1 MGTIYLLTVLQIWI
15 MLQGF
20 KKQYLSFCFAS
31 VIVSQLI
38 LPTSAN
44 AQKVSADG
52 TLPTKVTSTDNLN
65 FIINSLNNSNRLN
78 GNLFHSFKEFSIPT
92 GGSAVFNNSADVVNI
107 INRVTGGNIS
117 NIDGLI
123 KANGNANVFLIN
135 PNGIVFGK
143 NAFLDI
149 GGSFVGSTASSI
161 EFADSVNFSATDISS
176 TPLLTISTP
185 IGLQMGQN
193 PGAIQV
199 NGFGHDIATIDP
211 IFTPYFSLGFAP
223 SLQVKPGK
231 TLALVGSEINLN
243 SANIAAANGRIEL
256 GSMGAQEKVKLN
268 QTAKGFKID
277 YQNISNFNDIQ
288 LNENSLLNVS
298 GEGAGSIQLQ
308 GRNIN
313 INNGSVIWSQNSG
326 FGFQPGGDIDIIAS
340 EVLSL
345 NGMNADET
353 LRSSIISETIGFG
366 ATGDINISAKGLSL
380 QNGTGIHNTTYSP
393 APSGNINVN
402 TTESIVMLDSSPQ
415 KGFVNSL
422 GTFTYYYPENPTD
435 PSAITAI
442 GGDVNITTKQLSM
455 RNGSYLTAQLF
466 GDGDG
471 GNMKVTADAI
481 ELRGINIADDGL
493 VIPTSIAGVGY
504 RQGNSGDITLNT
516 RTLILKDGG
525 TVSSGNIG
533 TGNAGELSI
542 NATQS
547 VEVSGEVP
555 QIDYISNISST
566 IGSPSSIV
574 RNSPL
579 NPINIG
585 DAGSLTINTPNLKVS
600 DNARVSVANFGTG
613 TAGILEIN
621 ANSIRL
627 NQGIIEASTA
637 SGEGG
642 NIALNLQDLL
652 SIRNSSKISA
662 EAGGTGNGGNI
673 KINSP
678 VIVGVENSDIIAN
691 AFQGNGGNIDI
702 TTQGIFG
709 LQNRQQLT
717 EESDIT
723 ASSEFG
729 INGVIKINN
738 LNINPALGA
747 IELPDNVID
756 SNQQIAAGCSQKSN
770 NSFAITGK
778 GGFPANPSN
787 TIQSQI
793 VWNDLREIDIA
804 NSRSAIDRKST
815 KPKRI
820 IEATG
825 MVIDA
830 EGNVEFVAQ
839 SNGDSGNLQK
849 NVNCAGKLQ
858 G

>member
-1 MGTIYLLTVLQIWI
+1 

-20 KKQYLSFCFAS
+20 KKQYLSFCFTS
-31 VIVSQLI
+31 FIVSQLI
-38 LPTSAN
+38 LPSSVN

-52 TLPTKVTSTDNLN
+52 TLPTQVTSTDNLN

-92 GGSAVFNNSADVVNI
+92 GGSAVFNNPADVVNI

-123 KANGNANVFLIN
+123 KASGNANVFLIN
-135 PNGIVFGK
+135 PNGIVFGQ
-143 NAFLDI
+143 NAALDI
-149 GGSFVGSTASSI
+149 GGSFIGSTANTI
-161 EFADSVNFSATDISS
+161 NFADGVNFSATDISS
-176 TPLLTISTP
+176 PPLLTISTP

-199 NGFGHDIATIDP
+199 NGYGHDIATIDP

-223 SLQVKPGK
+223 GLKIKPGH
-231 TLALVGSEINLN
+231 TLALLGNDIKLD
-243 SANIAAANGRIEL
+243 SANITAASGRIEL
-256 GSMGAQEKVKLN
+256 GSVGTQQKVKLN
-268 QTAKGFKID
+268 QTAKGFKLD
-277 YQNISNFNDIQ
+277 YQNISNFKDIQ
-288 LNENSLLNVS
+288 FNQNSLLNVS

-326 FGFQPGGDIDIIAS
+326 FGFQPGGDIDINAS

-366 ATGDINISAKGLSL
+366 ATGNINISAKGLSL
-380 QNGTGIHNTTYSP
+380 LNGAGIHNTTYSP
-393 APSGNINVN
+393 APGGKINVN
-402 TTESIVMLDSSPQ
+402 ATEYIVMLDSSPQ
-415 KGFVNSL
+415 KGIVNSL
-422 GTFTYYYPENPTD
+422 GTFTYYAPENPTD

-555 QIDYISNISST
+555 EIDYISNISST

-574 RNSPL
+574 RNLPL

-585 DAGSLTINTPNLKVS
+585 DAGSLTINTPKLKVS
-600 DNARVSVANFGTG
+600 GNARVSVANFGTG

-621 ANSIRL
+621 ANSIQL
-627 NQGIIEASTA
+627 NKGIIEASTA

-642 NIALNLQDLL
+642 NIIFNLQEKL

-662 EAGGTGNGGNI
+662 EAGGAGNGGNI
-673 KINSP
+673 TIDSP

-709 LQNRQQLT
+709 LQFREKLT
-717 EESDIT
+717 EESDIA

-729 INGVIKINN
+729 VNGVVKINN
-738 LNINPALGA
+738 LNVNPTSGA
-747 IELPDNVID
+747 IELPNDVID
-756 SNQQIAAGCSQKSN
+756 SNQQIASGCIANSG
-770 NSFAITGK
+770 NSFEITGK
-778 GGFPANPSN
+778 GGFPANPN
-787 TIQSQI
+787 NIQSQI

-804 NSRSAIDRKST
+804 NNRSAISHKPT
-815 KPKRI
+815 LPKRI
-820 IEATG
+820 VEATG

-839 SNGDSGNLQK
+839 TNSDSGNLQR
-849 NVNCAGKLQ
+849 NVNCAGV
-858 G
+858 